1 MSIFFHE
8 QLHRTH
14 GLMAQLKDF
23 PVSVC
28 GAGALGVNIMEN
40 FARSGAGSLVV
51 IDRDRIEL
59 FRLELKLRRDKSRGD
74 ILMYV

>member
-1 MSIFFHE
+1 MTQI
-8 QLHRTH
+8 
-14 GLMAQLKDF
+14 KDF
-23 PVSVC
+23 PVTVC
-28 GAGALGVNIMEN
+28 GAGALRANIIEN
-40 FARSGAGSLVV
+40 FARSGFGMLVV